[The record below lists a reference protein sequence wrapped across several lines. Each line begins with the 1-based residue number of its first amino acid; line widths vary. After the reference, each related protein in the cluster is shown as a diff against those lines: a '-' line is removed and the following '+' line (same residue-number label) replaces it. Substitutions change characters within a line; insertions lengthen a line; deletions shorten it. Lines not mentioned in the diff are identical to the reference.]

1 MTTVNMPTTTTTPS
15 PSEPAESAAGEQAD
29 KPRDEKAAIGLKGD
43 NKCVSVIFN
52 PVSGKTDPEERMRV
66 ISEALAGHGYTCQF
80 IATSKERGAKV
91 LAKEALEDGIDLMA
105 VSGGDGT
112 VMEVLSAM
120 VGTDIPVAVLPAGTG
135 NLLSANLG
143 IPMTVPEAVE
153 VALSGLPYR
162 LDLARSDD
170 DRYFAIMGGMGLDGE
185 MIEEADREAKD
196 KLGIFAY
203 FLAAAHNLGRRRTP
217 VLIRLDGKPPLRRR
231 VKSVLIANMGK
242 MTGGLEAIPTASPTD
257 GLLDVGIVKAR
268 TTGQWLRL
276 LGYGLLG
283 RSHEAPDLEVYQA
296 RRISIAALQPQPVQF
311 DGEEGGHRRE
321 LNAEVVPGAVVIL
334 VPEDAPAARDADQPP
349 ALVARRSASRRLL
362 AAGGVVL
369 VAGTV
374 GVWLARRRR
383 GKTKTASDS
392 SSDITVQ

>member
-1 MTTVNMPTTTTTPS
+1 MTTLNSPTIIDPS
-15 PSEPAESAAGEQAD
+15 ASPEPTESEQAD
-29 KPRDEKAAIGLKGD
+29 KQNDRESAVAQKGD

-52 PVSGKTDPEERMRV
+52 PVSGKTNPEERKRV

-80 IATSKERGAKV
+80 IATSKERTAKA
-91 LAKEALEDGIDLMA
+91 LAREALEDGMDLMA

-120 VGTDIPVAVLPAGTG
+120 VGTDVPVAVLPAGTG

-153 VALSGLPYR
+153 VALSGSPYR

-185 MIEEADREAKD
+185 VIEEADREAKNR
-196 KLGIFAY
+196 LGIFAY
-203 FLAAAHNLGRRRTP
+203 FLAAARNLGRRRTS
-217 VLIRLDGKPPLRRR
+217 VLIRLDNQPPLRRR

-242 MTGGLEAIPTASPTD
+242 MTGGLEAIPTASPSD
-257 GLLDVGIVKAR
+257 GLLDIGIVKAR

-283 RSHEAPDLEVYQA
+283 RSHEAPDLEVHQA
-296 RRISIAALQPQPVQF
+296 RRVSITAVNPQPVQF

-321 LNAEVVPGAVVIL
+321 LNAEVVPGAVIIL

-349 ALVARRSASRRLL
+349 A
-362 AAGGVVL
+362 GGVVL
-369 VAGTV
+369 AAGAL
-374 GVWLARRRR
+374 GIWLARRRR
-383 GKTKTASDS
+383 QNSEADS
-392 SSDITVQ
+392 G